1 MKEWTFWLILAIKNK
16 VFLLFINFLFLFA
29 SMAEKNPPAT
39 PAINIPSHLTVS
51 QFSKKLGESLSD
63 VIKKLMANGVL
74 ASINDTIDFETA
86 FLIAQEFGKEIVLE
100 ETENSN
106 EITLEK
112 LQAIMQEE
120 NENKKDFAPRPPVIT
135 ILGHVDHGKTTLLDT
150 LRETHIVEKE
160 AGGITQHINAYQIK
174 NKERLITFID
184 TPGHEAFQSMRQR
197 GALAADIVILVVAA
211 DDGIKPQTKEVAKFV
226 LERKIPF
233 LVAIN
238 KIDKPE
244 ANVNKVKQQLSEIG
258 IFVEGYGGEIS
269 VCEISAKKNL
279 GLDDLLDTVLL
290 LADIY
295 DFRADAERDALGI
308 ILESHKD
315 PQRGPVSTALIKTGT
330 LKVGQN
336 IVAGRVFGKIKK
348 LENYAGKTVKEAG
361 PSMPVVIMGL
371 NQLPQ
376 SNDILRTEQDKLEIK
391 KQKKT
396 AQGQKTFSASI
407 GQMGSEQI
415 IKTLD
420 KAKKTK
426 WPIVL
431 KADFQGSMEALLQI
445 LLAIPSN
452 EVSAEIVKKGIG
464 PITESDVKAA
474 QSAGADVFGFN
485 SLPTSLASR
494 MAKEMKVDIQSFSV
508 IYELVE
514 KAKEAMA
521 ELLEPE
527 IKKIDLGRLKVLAIF
542 KTGKNQ
548 MIVGGKVLQGEMVK
562 GETLE
567 ILRKEDFIGKGKLIQ
582 LQHNK
587 ENAPKV
593 KEGLECGITFDG
605 IGIEVGDFLDCYRE
619 EKIKRKL

>member
-1 MKEWTFWLILAIKNK
+1 MKEKNKPIAVVAIK
-16 VFLLFINFLFLFA
+16 
-29 SMAEKNPPAT
+29 
-39 PAINIPSHLTVS
+39 IPSHLTVS
-51 QFSKKLGESLSD
+51 QFSQKIGEGLSD
-63 VIKKLMANGVL
+63 VIKKLMSNGVL

-86 FLIAQEFGKEIVLE
+86 FLIAQEFEKEIVLE
-100 ETENSN
+100 ELENN
-106 EITLEK
+106 HEITLEK
-112 LQAIMQEE
+112 LQLVMQEE
-120 NENKKDFAPRPPVIT
+120 NENKKDFPSRPPVIT

-150 LRETHIVEKE
+150 LRETHLVEKE
-160 AGGITQHINAYQIK
+160 AGGITQHINAYQIENK
-174 NKERLITFID
+174 NRLITFID

-197 GALAADIVILVVAA
+197 GALAADIIILVVAA
-211 DDGIKPQTKEVAKFV
+211 DDGIKPQTKEVAKFI
-226 LERKIPF
+226 LEKKIPF

-244 ANVNKVKQQLSEIG
+244 ANVNRVKQQLSEIG

-279 GLDDLLDTVLL
+279 GLDNLLDTILL

-295 DFRADAERDALGI
+295 DFRADSEREALGI

-336 IVAGRVFGKIKK
+336 IVAGNVFGKIKK
-348 LENYAGKTVKEAG
+348 LENHLGKTVKEAG
-361 PSMPVVIMGL
+361 PSMPVVIIGL

-376 SNDILRTEQDKLEIK
+376 SNDILRTEQDKLKIK
-391 KQKKT
+391 QQKKT
-396 AQGQKTFSASI
+396 AQNQKTFSASI

-420 KAKKTK
+420 KAKKIK
-426 WPIVL
+426 WPVVL

-445 LLAIPSN
+445 LIAIPSN
-452 EVSAEIVKKGIG
+452 EIAVEIVKKGIG

-474 QSAGADVFGFN
+474 QSSGASIFGFN
-485 SLPTSLASR
+485 SLPTSLANR
-494 MAKEMKVDIQSFSV
+494 MAGEMKVDVQSFSV

-514 KAKEAMA
+514 KTKEAMA

-527 IKKIDLGRLKVLAIF
+527 IKKIDLGRLKVLAVF

-562 GETLE
+562 GENLE
-567 ILRKEDFIGKGKLIQ
+567 IFRKEDFIGKGHLIQ

-605 IGIEVGDFLDCYRE
+605 IGIEVGDFLDCYKE